1 MIILILSKFTM
12 KRHLQKI
19 KTNTNEIT
27 YWMSQRNSHSSFEVF
42 TFSLLLNNEVIGF
55 SMMTYLQNSK
65 AMIFEYISLV
75 SQYRVNTVFLAFINL
90 MQNYPMEKGIDVNYF
105 VVEISNKEDGTSI
118 DKESRLFKK
127 LICLEDYGIINV
139 NYSVL
144 PLGLDDEGSFDA
156 KIHIKSSDK
165 ITSMKRKTYLDIVS
179 SIYFDYTV
187 NWYKAFLDVKEV
199 ESFEESAKSYFK
211 LIKRKC
217 DNKDNIEIV
226 YNDCPIYDESVF
238 ISTTGHLPSSSK
250 IRDYGKYPIIFFY
263 DCDFANY
270 SYIHIQLFAKI
281 Y

>member
-1 MIILILSKFTM
+1 M
-12 KRHLQKI
+12 
-19 KTNTNEIT
+19 
-27 YWMSQRNSHSSFEVF
+27 
-42 TFSLLLNNEVIGF
+42 
-55 SMMTYLQNSK
+55 
-65 AMIFEYISLV
+65 
-75 SQYRVNTVFLAFINL
+75 
-90 MQNYPMEKGIDVNYF
+90 
-105 VVEISNKEDGTSI
+105 
-118 DKESRLFKK
+118 
-127 LICLEDYGIINV
+127 
-139 NYSVL
+139 L

-250 IRDYGKYPIIFFY
+250 IRDYGKYPIIFFMIVILPIILT
-263 DCDFANY
+263 
-270 SYIHIQLFAKI
+270 YIYNFLLKYIDVPLNTSLTLIRSIIPAVLSAGIAWIVSTKNHSLVQ
-281 Y
+281 